1 MDETRSHTIA
11 AAGRR
16 VLGRIA
22 ARFCRNKDGATAV
35 EFGLVLA
42 PFAMLLFAIIET
54 AIVFFTGQALQ
65 TAVTD
70 ASRLIMTGQ
79 AQSTTVPDGGGGTK
93 KYDLA
98 SFKADVCSRFPVIT
112 NCTASLMLDVR
123 TYTSFAAASVATP
136 TKVVSG
142 KTEVDNAQLGAWTP
156 GAAGEIVVVRA
167 VIEYPVLVPI
177 LSYLG
182 GSSLDLKL
190 ANLGNGKRLIMG
202 SAAFRNEPFPT
213 VAP

>member
-1 MDETRSHTIA
+1 MDETGSHTIA
-11 AAGRR
+11 AGGRH

-22 ARFCRNKDGATAV
+22 ARFCRNKDGATAI

-79 AQSTTVPDGGGGTK
+79 AQSTMVPDGGGTK

-112 NCTASLMLDVR
+112 NCASSLMLDVR
-123 TYTSFAAASVATP
+123 TYASFAAASVSTP
-136 TKVVSG
+136 TKVVDG

-213 VAP
+213 AP